1 MEPSKEG
8 GRVYKSSLEG
18 GIEEL
23 KSITHHLAAKRL
35 ELEYLNFDELVSLT
49 NWEED

>member
-8 GRVYKSSLEG
+8 GCVCKSSLEG
-18 GIEEL
+18 GTEEL

-35 ELEYLNFDELVSLT
+35 ELGYLNFDELVSST